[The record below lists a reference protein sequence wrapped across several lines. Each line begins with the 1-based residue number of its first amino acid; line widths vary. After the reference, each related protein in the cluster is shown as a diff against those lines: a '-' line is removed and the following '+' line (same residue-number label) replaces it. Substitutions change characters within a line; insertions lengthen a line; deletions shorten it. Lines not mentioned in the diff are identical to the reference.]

1 MTTNDDKDAQ
11 KFFKLM
17 QLQARFDEDPSIEN
31 YIAFRRF
38 APGCDTEIYRFAG
51 VDPLQ
56 FLGQELKN
64 GRLDRWL
71 VCGALGG
78 DDRDVDELCL
88 QLMERLTAAAMTAT
102 LLAERHF
109 RRSCRSFDCCDDG
122 SSSTALA
129 GTEII
134 TCRAR

>member
-1 MTTNDDKDAQ
+1 
-11 KFFKLM
+11 M
-17 QLQARFDEDPSIEN
+17 QLQARFDEDPLIES

-78 DDRDVDELCL
+78 DDRDIDEVCL
-88 QLMERLTAAAMTAT
+88 QLMERLI
-102 LLAERHF
+102 ERKRLEAQGETHLQG
-109 RRSCRSFDCCDDG
+109 RGKGISDALVDHLICCDDG